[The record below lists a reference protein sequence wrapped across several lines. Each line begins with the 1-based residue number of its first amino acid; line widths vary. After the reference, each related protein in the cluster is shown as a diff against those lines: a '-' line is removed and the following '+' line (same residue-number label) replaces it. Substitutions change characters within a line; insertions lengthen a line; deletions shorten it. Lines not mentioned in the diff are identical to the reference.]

1 MTEVRNEIEYCDGFN
16 KAYWLFQFD
25 RDLANTF
32 LKNEV
37 LKHTDFSTGFAE
49 GLQQAF
55 YEKELKEFE
64 QLRNMSNDKEN
75 TVNIDIT

>member
-1 MTEVRNEIEYCDGFN
+1 MEDVRNEIEYCDGFN

-37 LKHTDFSTGFAE
+37 AKHTDFSIGFTE

-55 YEKELKEFE
+55 FEKDLNEFE
-64 QLRNMSNDKEN
+64 RLRNLDHEN
-75 TVNIDIT
+75 EQGIER

>member
-1 MTEVRNEIEYCDGFN
+1 MAELQNEIEYCDGFN

-32 LKNEV
+32 LENAV
-37 LKHTDFSTGFAE
+37 IKHSDFSIGFAE

-55 YEKELKEFE
+55 YEKDLKEFE
-64 QLRNMSNDKEN
+64 QLRNLDHEN
-75 TVNIDIT
+75 EQGIER